1 MATKTL
7 YVYQKAP
14 STALLRGIDPNTT
27 CWLQADV
34 MMVSPIDWI
43 YSDKRQHKAK
53 AKQSCR
59 QTVVVAVMRGLDN
72 AKIARALLAESEQ

>member
-1 MATKTL
+1 
-7 YVYQKAP
+7 
-14 STALLRGIDPNTT
+14 
-27 CWLQADV
+27 